1 MRILIS
7 NDDGIQSRGIEA
19 LVMALYREHE
29 VIVAAPAGQQSAKAH
44 AITVRDRLYVE
55 HYQPLEKQYG
65 IQALSI
71 AGTPADT
78 VKLYLE
84 GIIRREKALMP
95 DVVISGINDGSNLGT
110 DILYSGTVGA
120 AAEGFVQGVDSL
132 AVSLEYNAGYAFD
145 FVAKCVAD
153 KLPELLAGRAD
164 KSGGQ
169 DRQLLNI
176 NFPQKLAPDY
186 KWVWCRQ
193 GVRDYCNAYEC
204 QQAEDGHIFYTVGGT
219 PLVTGNSQDTDVA
232 VTCRGDI
239 AITPLKLDK
248 TDFSVLQSRAGV

>member
-19 LVMALYREHE
+19 LVKVLCHDHE

-55 HYQPLEKQYG
+55 HYQPLEARYG
-65 IQALSI
+65 IQAFSI
-71 AGTPADT
+71 TGTPADT
-78 VKLYLE
+78 VKLYIE
-84 GIIRREKALMP
+84 GIIRRDRALLP
-95 DVVISGINDGSNLGT
+95 DLVISGINDGSNLGT

-120 AAEGFVQGVDSL
+120 ATEGFVQGVDSL
-132 AVSLEYNAGYAFD
+132 AVSLEYNAGYEFD

-193 GVRDYCNAYEC
+193 GVRDYCNAYER
-204 QQAEDGHIFYTVGGT
+204 QQAEDGRIFYTVGGT